1 MKGLRSTVQEAS
13 EDVFFGQEV
22 IIWARWFVIGAAS
35 LVLLWTSS
43 SIAEVTKA
51 IAILLPLI
59 AINFYVHGR
68 YIMEKPVN
76 QFLLTGLSVVDVA
89 VVTLIVL
96 LWQGDNGFA
105 SPYFI
110 FYYPLILAFAF
121 VLPPQIS
128 AVFTI
133 LTLTVYVVACLL
145 TDPSLMSSSL
155 EIERL
160 VLRLIT
166 LASMGGLGMFYW
178 RIQRQRRRE
187 TINGNMPQPAVD

>member
-35 LVLLWTSS
+35 LVLLWTST
-43 SIAEVTKA
+43 SIAEVTRA

-76 QFLLTGLSVVDVA
+76 QILLTGLSVVDVA

-96 LWQGDNGFA
+96 LWQEDNGFA

-178 RIQRQRRRE
+178 RIQRRGGGKPSMA
-187 TINGNMPQPAVD
+187 TAPQPAVD